1 MIIYTLSLKKWVK
14 QTMLPRLIP
23 DIQNYIIIGSFGKKY
38 PYVTTIQIV
47 VLSHKKKIDNYIQNL
62 PYKPYS
68 IIQTNNHLFLK
79 YFIIIDSIPIESNI
93 IVCFDTDTF
102 NTIYTKYEEDKQNIS
117 EFEYIIE
124 KKFGLYKQ
132 LIVLIQT
139 YNLLFT
145 EGNLSVGLSKSM
157 IFHILQDIDMGIPDI
172 SHNLLQKI
180 RNNAVNSD
188 TLDKICQWN
197 ILLNFLR
204 NELILILN
212 MKLKNYFENPD
223 KKSNLD

>member
-1 MIIYTLSLKKWVK
+1 MIIYRLSLKKWVK

-117 EFEYIIE
+117 EI
-124 KKFGLYKQ
+124 GRAH
-132 LIVLIQT
+132 V
-139 YNLLFT
+139 
-145 EGNLSVGLSKSM
+145 
-157 IFHILQDIDMGIPDI
+157 
-172 SHNLLQKI
+172 
-180 RNNAVNSD
+180 
-188 TLDKICQWN
+188 
-197 ILLNFLR
+197 
-204 NELILILN
+204 
-212 MKLKNYFENPD
+212 
-223 KKSNLD
+223 